1 MPPEMMELLQ
11 GGGGGGDPAMMAAGG
26 GDPIAALLAGAGGGA
41 PAPEAGR
48 PSVAEGAPGGGADP
62 LIAAIDLIQEAI
74 DAEADQEDVQIML
87 QCQAKLQQILAKNQS
102 EGDQMLQ
109 GKLSPRGMRKA
120 QASEPAAY

>member
-1 MPPEMMELLQ
+1 MPPELMELLQ
-11 GGGGGGDPAMMAAGG
+11 GGGGMGGGDPAMAAGG
-26 GDPIAALLAGAGGGA
+26 EDPIAALLAGGGA
-41 PAPEAGR
+41 PAPEPGR
-48 PSVAEGAPGGGADP
+48 PSVAEGAPGGGEDP

-87 QCQAKLQQILAKNQS
+87 QCQAKLQQILAKNQA

-120 QASEPAAY
+120 QAGPEPAAY